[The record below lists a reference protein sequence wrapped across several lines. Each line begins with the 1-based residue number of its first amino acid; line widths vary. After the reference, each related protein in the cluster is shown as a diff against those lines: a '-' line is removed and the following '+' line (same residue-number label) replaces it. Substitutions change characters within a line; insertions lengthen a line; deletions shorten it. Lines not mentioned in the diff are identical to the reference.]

1 MPRTSSYGA
10 KQAAI
15 QKNID
20 KLEKQKAALQ
30 TKRRKPV
37 IADIIKSM
45 REYEISPEEIA
56 AAFGTVKTR
65 AVKKTKTASAPKKAV
80 APKYRN
86 AETGDTWSGRGK
98 PPRWLAE
105 AEAAGKTR
113 DSFLIEQ

>member
-1 MPRTSSYGA
+1 MPRTSYAA
-10 KQAAI
+10 KQTALQKAI
-15 QKNID
+15 E

-30 TKRRKPV
+30 ASRRKPA
-37 IADIIKSM
+37 IAGIIKSM

-56 AAFGTVKTR
+56 AAYGLGKKPR
-65 AVKKTKTASAPKKAV
+65 AAKKTKIAGAPKKAV

-98 PPRWLAE
+98 PPRWLSE

-113 DSFLIEQ
+113 ESFLIA